1 MSVLERKQ
9 AIESALKA
17 FASQPLYQAG
27 MGLLDSL
34 GYRSDRTL
42 RVSGL
47 KAFRDTLDQQGRL
60 RDDAAKT
67 SEWVGVEFL
76 RQITS
81 EDISSSA
88 QGAIPFQQ
96 QFAPTEM
103 QSYVFVAVELKRD
116 SYTRTEL
123 SQITRAVNRV
133 FDMPAM
139 LLFKHG
145 AGLTLAVISRRPNK
159 RDETRDVLEKVTL
172 VKDITYVDPL
182 RAHIEILHD
191 LSLEALYEEFY
202 FHNFAG
208 LHLGMGKAPRQ
219 LRAQQTLLP
228 RSGQLVFLGPQS
240 PWRCPASIHRGHTR
254 HGGAGQTASP
264 SFSSAC

>member
-1 MSVLERKQ
+1 MAGDQVAMNVLERKQ
-9 AIESALKA
+9 TIESALKA
-17 FASQPLYQAG
+17 FATQPLYRAR

-34 GYRSDRTL
+34 GYRSDRAL

-47 KAFRDTLDQQGRL
+47 KAFRDTLDQQWRM
-60 RDDAAKT
+60 RDEAAKT

-81 EDISSSA
+81 GDVSSSA
-88 QGAIPFQQ
+88 QGTIPFQE
-96 QFAPTEM
+96 QFTPTEM

-139 LLFKHG
+139 LLFKYGG
-145 AGLTLAVISRRPNK
+145 ALTLAVISRRLNK
-159 RDETRDVLEKVTL
+159 REDTRDVLEKVTL
-172 VKDITYVDPL
+172 VKDITYRDPL
-182 RAHIEILHD
+182 RAHIEILND

-208 LHLGMGKAPRQ
+208 LHQAWETRLASYELNKRLTPKGMPPAKGRITAVRTRFTYQP
-219 LRAQQTLLP
+219 LRHLP
-228 RSGQLVFLGPQS
+228 PL
-240 PWRCPASIHRGHTR
+240 
-254 HGGAGQTASP
+254 
-264 SFSSAC
+264 

>member
-1 MSVLERKQ
+1 MAGDQVIMSVIERTQ
-9 AIESALKA
+9 TIESALKA
-17 FASQPLYQAG
+17 FALQPLYQAG

-34 GYRSDRTL
+34 GYYSDRAL
-42 RVSGL
+42 KVSGL

-60 RDDAAKT
+60 RDEAAKT

-81 EDISSSA
+81 EDVSSSA
-88 QGAIPFQQ
+88 QGMIPFQE
-96 QFAPTEM
+96 QFTPTEM

-123 SQITRAVNRV
+123 FQITRAVNRV

-145 AGLTLAVISRRPNK
+145 ASLTFAVIDRRPNE
-159 RDETRDVLEKVTL
+159 RDETRDVLKKVTL
-172 VKDITYVDPL
+172 VKDISYLDPL

-191 LSLEALYEEFY
+191 LSLEALYEDSR
-202 FHNFAG
+202 FA
-208 LHLGMGKAPRQ
+208 H
-219 LRAQQTLLP
+219 
-228 RSGQLVFLGPQS
+228 F
-240 PWRCPASIHRGHTR
+240 
-254 HGGAGQTASP
+254 
-264 SFSSAC
+264 

>member
-9 AIESALKA
+9 TIESALRG
-17 FASQPLYQAG
+17 FATQPLYQAG
-27 MGLLDSL
+27 MGLLDAL
-34 GYRSDRTL
+34 GYWSDRAL
-42 RVSGL
+42 KLSGL
-47 KAFRDTLDQQGRL
+47 KAFHDALDQQGRL

-81 EDISSSA
+81 EDVSSSV
-88 QGAIPFQQ
+88 QGTIPFQK
-96 QFAPTEM
+96 QFQPTEI
-103 QSYVFVAVELKRD
+103 QSYVFMSVELKRGY
-116 SYTRTEL
+116 YTRTEL

-145 AGLTLAVISRRPNK
+145 AGLTLAVISRRPNE
-159 RDETRDVLEKVTL
+159 RDDTRDVLKKVTL

-191 LSLEALYEEFY
+191 LSLEALY
-202 FHNFAG
+202 
-208 LHLGMGKAPRQ
+208 
-219 LRAQQTLLP
+219 
-228 RSGQLVFLGPQS
+228 
-240 PWRCPASIHRGHTR
+240 
-254 HGGAGQTASP
+254 
-264 SFSSAC
+264 